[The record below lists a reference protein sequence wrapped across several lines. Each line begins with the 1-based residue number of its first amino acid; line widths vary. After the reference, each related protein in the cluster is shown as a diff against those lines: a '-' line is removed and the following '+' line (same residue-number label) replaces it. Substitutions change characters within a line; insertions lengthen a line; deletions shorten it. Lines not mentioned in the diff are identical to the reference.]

1 MIQHI
6 LKQIWTQRRRN
17 GWIFSEL
24 LLVFVLCWYIADYA
38 FVMVHNRMIPN
49 GYDITDTWQIVSGK
63 NINDSTR
70 SDFDRFLD
78 KVKRFPGVQHIFA
91 TSDWGV
97 TPFGGSYTGYQIQR
111 DSTSTGYNAQT
122 KRIGSNS
129 YFDVFNIHSIN
140 TKQPARLFLSDYNT
154 VMLTQNLAESL
165 FGEESPIGKT
175 VYFHNK
181 TYRVTDVVEN
191 QKRFDYSQPGN
202 VIFYP
207 DDLNEMSSPEI
218 SIRTGSNF
226 SLEQFKREVSSDIK
240 SYRAIQRAQEFEWGI
255 TKEVRI
261 RNGVMIFFLLNIALG
276 VIGTFWFRNQTRRSE
291 IGLRMAMGSSHRQI
305 QTQYLIEA
313 LLILT
318 LATIPAVFIN
328 IVILQAD
335 LIKTLGQEVT
345 NSGYITANKWLR
357 FLITNGITY
366 ILLAAIVAFSAW
378 IPARQASKVHP
389 VEALRDE

>member
-1 MIQHI
+1 MIHHI
-6 LKQIWTQRRRN
+6 LKQIWIQRRRN

-38 FVMVHNRMIPN
+38 FVMIHNRMIPN
-49 GYDITDTWQIVSGK
+49 GYDITDTWQIGYGK
-63 NINDSTR
+63 DVKDSTR
-70 SDFDRFLD
+70 ADFDRFLD
-78 KVKRFPGVQHIFA
+78 KVNQFPGVQHVFV
-91 TSDWGV
+91 TSDWSIS
-97 TPFGGSYTGYQIQR
+97 PFSGSYTGNQIQR

-122 KRIGSNS
+122 KSIGSNS

-140 TKQPARLFLSDYNT
+140 TKQPARLLLSDYNT

-175 VYFHNK
+175 VYFHEK
-181 TYRVTDVVEN
+181 IYRVTDIIEN
-191 QKRFDYSQPGN
+191 QKQFDYYQPGN

-207 DDLNEMSSPEI
+207 DDINDMSFPEI
-218 SIRTGSNF
+218 SIRTGNNF
-226 SLEQFKREVSSDIK
+226 SPEQFKREVTSDIK
-240 SYRAIQRAQEFEWGI
+240 SYRDIQQAQEFEWGI

-291 IGLRMAMGSSHRQI
+291 IGLRMAMGSSRRQI
-305 QTQYLIEA
+305 QNQYLIEA
-313 LLILT
+313 SLILT
-318 LATIPAVFIN
+318 LAAIPAVFIN

-345 NSGYITANKWLR
+345 GNGYITSNKWLR

-366 ILLAAIVAFSAW
+366 ILLAVIVLFSAW
-378 IPARQASKVHP
+378 IPARQAAKVHP